1 MSTAGLR
8 QLARRQRPT
17 LVLTAAVVVIMIAIG
32 QDPAQVDSAI
42 TIAVFSLLAL
52 SVAISYGQA
61 GVLSVAQAAFAAI
74 GAYATAILTT
84 RWELHPL
91 IGLVGA
97 VLVPA
102 VIAYPLSRLVGRLS
116 HLALAVATLV
126 FGEIVVILLREGGD
140 FTGGYIG
147 ISGIPPLP
155 WALDLK
161 NYAIFAWVL
170 VILVVG
176 LYANLVSS
184 SHGRGLQTIRW
195 DTLRARA
202 DGVDVPARVA
212 GVFSLSAAIAG
223 LAGWLYAH
231 YLTFLAPESLPSAFS
246 ITAILMAVVGGTRY
260 VLGPIVGA
268 TILLY
273 VNNTLP
279 SEEAQ
284 GLLYG
289 AALVVALL
297 VAPQGV
303 LGLLDQAWHAL
314 RRRGSDPAPTRPA
327 PDPEL
332 EPEPDRP
339 ATVAATSDQQEVA
352 R

>member
-1 MSTAGLR
+1 MSTGGVPVMV
-8 QLARRQRPT
+8 RRQRPT
-17 LVLTAAVVVIMIAIG
+17 LVLTAAVVALMIVIG
-32 QDPAQVDSAI
+32 QDPARVDAAI
-42 TIAVFSLLAL
+42 TIAVFALLAL

-61 GVLSVAQAAFAAI
+61 GILSVAQAAFAAL
-74 GAYATAILTT
+74 GAYASAILTT
-84 RWELHPL
+84 RWELSPVL
-91 IGLVGA
+91 GLVGA

-102 VIAYPLSRLVGRLS
+102 LVAYPLSRLVGRLS
-116 HLALAVATLV
+116 HLALAIATLV

-140 FTGGYIG
+140 LTGGYIG

-161 NYAIFAWVL
+161 NYAIFSWVA
-170 VILVVG
+170 VIVVVA
-176 LYANLVSS
+176 LYANLVGS
-184 SHGRGLQTIRW
+184 SHGRALQTIRW

-212 GVFSLSAAIAG
+212 GVFSLSAAVAG

-231 YLTFLAPESLPSAFS
+231 YVTFLAPESLPSALS

-260 VLGPIVGA
+260 VLGPIVGTA
-268 TILLY
+268 VLFY
-273 VNNTLP
+273 VNDALP

-289 AALVVALL
+289 AALVVALI
-297 VAPQGV
+297 VAPQGL
-303 LGLLDQAWHAL
+303 LGLADQA
-314 RRRGSDPAPTRPA
+314 RRAIGRRPA
-327 PDPEL
+327 PRLSPPARSEAPESASPTTRSD
-332 EPEPDRP
+332 EP
-339 ATVAATSDQQEVA
+339 AEVT